1 MSRFRGSFL
10 YLTQLEYEFDI
21 EANSKEEVEE
31 QIKNDA
37 LKYLLEK
44 VPVHTY
50 GIDAH
55 GVEFYD

>member
-1 MSRFRGSFL
+1 MAKFRGSFL
-10 YLTQLEYEFDI
+10 CLAELEYEFDI

-31 QIKNDA
+31 QIKNNA

-44 VPVHTY
+44 VPAHTY
-50 GIDAH
+50 GIDAY